1 MRELKTAE
9 ITRTV
14 KELYLEASYVL
25 NDDVLTSLEEALA
38 TEESV
43 TGRDILGQ
51 LLENAKTARVESVPV
66 CQDTGVALVFLELG
80 QDLHITGGDLQKAID
95 EGIRQGCR
103 EGFLRASI
111 VADPLRRENTGDN
124 TPALVHTEIVPGDR
138 LKITV
143 AAKGAGSENMST
155 IRMMIPGTGP
165 EEITEFVVEWAG
177 GVGANPCPPVIIGV
191 GLGGNFEE
199 APLRAKK
206 ALLLPI
212 GSRNPDP
219 FYAGMEMTIIDRL
232 NQTGIGPGALGGR
245 VTCLDC
251 HILTSPC
258 HIASLPVAINLD
270 CPATRHRTVVL

>member
-1 MRELKTAE
+1 MSPSSSWSWV
-9 ITRTV
+9 RTSIV
-14 KELYLEASYVL
+14 
-25 NDDVLTSLEEALA
+25 
-38 TEESV
+38 
-43 TGRDILGQ
+43 
-51 LLENAKTARVESVPV
+51 
-66 CQDTGVALVFLELG
+66 
-80 QDLHITGGDLQKAID
+80 TGGDLQKAID

-124 TPALVHTEIVPGDR
+124 TPPLVHTEIVPGDR

-155 IRMMIPGTGP
+155 IRMMIPGTEP
-165 EEITEFVVEWAG
+165 EEITEFVVEWVEGA
-177 GVGANPCPPVIIGV
+177 GANSCPPVIVGV

-206 ALLLPI
+206 SLLLPI

-219 FYAGMEMTIIDRL
+219 FYAEMEVAIIDRL
-232 NQTGIGPGALGGR
+232 NQTGIGPGGLGGR
-245 VTCLDC
+245 ATCLDC

-270 CPATRHRTVVL
+270 CPVTRHKTAVL